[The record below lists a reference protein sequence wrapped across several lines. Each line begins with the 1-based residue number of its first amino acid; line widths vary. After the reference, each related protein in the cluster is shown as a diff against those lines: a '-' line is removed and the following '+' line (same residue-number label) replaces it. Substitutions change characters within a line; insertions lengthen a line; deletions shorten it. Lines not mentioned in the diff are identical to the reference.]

1 MAKTK
6 LTRQRQEIILKTI
19 REGASNRA
27 AAAQAGVPEST
38 LYDWL
43 VRGQGDEEPFRTF
56 RSAFEKAKADREAK
70 FVGLIQQAAEDGTWQ
85 AAAWYLERT
94 DPEHYGRKERH
105 QLEHS
110 GRGGGPQVI
119 RIITGSRTATQ
130 ADEHEAGDEKT
141 GEE

>member
-6 LTRQRQEIILKTI
+6 LTRQRQEIILETI
-19 REGASNRA
+19 REGASDKA
-27 AAAQAGVPEST
+27 AAARAGIDRTT
-38 LYDWL
+38 LYNWL
-43 VRGQGDEEPFRTF
+43 ERGKQGEEPFSTF
-56 RSAFEKAKADREAK
+56 STTLEKAKADREAK
-70 FVGLIQQAAEDGTWQ
+70 FVGFIRQAAEDGTWQ

-119 RIITGSRTATQ
+119 RLVGFDEDETDGTAK
-130 ADEHEAGDEKT
+130 EGG